1 MNNGTAMSS
10 EKETAKDLKAFLQ
23 QRNQEKTMRP
33 DGEEVSLFSR
43 PPSCSIF
50 RVRGQ
55 KPIACPQPSLYFP
68 HSTLF
73 MKQNCFN
80 RLVMTTPTR
89 LVMPIATYPALQLT
103 GATVKDIVT
112 RPEAQVKTQ
121 VALQERRPTP
131 FVLTVMDLSAEAE
144 AFGCSVIMSD
154 REVPSVTGRLITSLE
169 EAKALELPVP
179 GTARTEVYLE
189 AVRQLRSR
197 FPEAIVLGSA
207 IGPFSLASRLAGV
220 SEALELTA
228 ADPELIHVL
237 TEKCAGFLASYLRA
251 YKAAGADGVLMAEPT
266 AGLLSP
272 QALATFSSAY
282 VKQINLAVADG
293 HFALILHN
301 CGARLAHLPAI
312 LESGLK
318 TFHFGA
324 PMNLPAALAAVP
336 PEIVICGNLDPAG
349 VFCQL
354 TPDEVTVRTRE
365 LVIQTAAF
373 RNYVVSSGC
382 DVPPNAPLANL
393 DAFFA
398 GATAVPDVH

>member
-1 MNNGTAMSS
+1 
-10 EKETAKDLKAFLQ
+10 
-23 QRNQEKTMRP
+23 
-33 DGEEVSLFSR
+33 
-43 PPSCSIF
+43 
-50 RVRGQ
+50 
-55 KPIACPQPSLYFP
+55 
-68 HSTLF
+68 

-80 RLVMTTPTR
+80 RLVMTSPTR
-89 LVMPIATYPALQLT
+89 LAMPIATYPALHLT

-112 RPEAQVKTQ
+112 RPEPQVEAQAV
-121 VALQERRPTP
+121 LQKRHPTP
-131 FVLTVMDLSAEAE
+131 FVLTAMDLSAEAE
-144 AFGCSVIMSD
+144 AFGCALEMSD
-154 REVPSVTGRLITSLE
+154 HDVPSVTGRLITSLE
-169 EAKALELPVP
+169 EAKALELPIP
-179 GTARTEVYLE
+179 GAARTEVYLE
-189 AVRQLRSR
+189 AVRQLRKR
-197 FPEAIVLGSA
+197 FPDSLVFGSA

-228 ADPELIHVL
+228 ADPELMHVL

-251 YKAAGADGVLMAEPT
+251 YKTAGADGVLMAEPT

-272 QALATFSSAY
+272 QALGTFSSAY

-324 PMNLPAALAAVP
+324 PMDLPAALAAVP
-336 PEIVICGNLDPAG
+336 PETVICGNLDPGG
-349 VFCQL
+349 VFCQCS
-354 TPDEVTVRTRE
+354 PGEVTTRTRE
-365 LVIQTAAF
+365 LMVQTAAY
-373 RNYVVSSGC
+373 RNFVVSSGC

-398 GATAVPDVH
+398 GAAAVPDVH